1 MITSTSLVHPL
12 SSGELGIIQSVLFD
26 TLFRKEG
33 NKITTHN
40 MSIKETKFYYLPEIG
55 NLLQIIFENIQ
66 YFCSLMDKVRA
77 YYK

>member
-12 SSGELGIIQSVLFD
+12 SSGELGIIKSVLFD

-40 MSIKETKFYYLPEIG
+40 MSIKETKSYYMPEIG
-55 NLLQIIFENIQ
+55 SQLQIIFENIQ

-77 YYK
+77 YYQ